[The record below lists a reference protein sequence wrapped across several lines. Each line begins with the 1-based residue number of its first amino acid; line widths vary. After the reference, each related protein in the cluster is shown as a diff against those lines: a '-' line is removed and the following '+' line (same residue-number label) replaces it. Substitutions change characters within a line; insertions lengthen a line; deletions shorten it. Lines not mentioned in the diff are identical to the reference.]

1 MKSFLPHDIK
11 DENRKIIFDIV
22 MQHPELAKV
31 EITKKT
37 AMSFVTVSKIVQYFE
52 QIGILVPTGESR
64 DGSGGLGR
72 KRTVYRFN
80 ENRYSSIGLQ
90 VIGGQITAVLVNLHC
105 NVLYTYSLDTDIPVY
120 NEEFIG
126 VFKDIVCRMREK
138 AEETGSTIVGVGIGV
153 DGAIN
158 IRNKTIRMRV
168 QHDKERD
175 YFFEPIIEKLKKTVG
190 LPIILENDVN
200 ASTVAEYRKIE
211 EQENGLEDLIHIS
224 LGEGVGAG
232 IILNKKL
239 HRGIHASAGELE
251 YMCFDPDYIKA
262 PHSVGWLEGKL
273 GMRALLNQFN
283 LSVDSGREAFIEYV
297 SKHLALIITNINSLL
312 DVGTIIISGK
322 TAVLFPE
329 ELLSRTQA
337 YVKQFTDWEPSI
349 IVSECSHSTAVG
361 AANLVLQ
368 DRLMKIISV

>member
-52 QIGILVPTGESR
+52 QLGILVPTGESR

-80 ENRYSSIGLQ
+80 ENRYASIGLQ
-90 VIGGQITAVLVNLHC
+90 VIGGQITAVLINLHC
-105 NVLYTYSLDTDIPVY
+105 NVLYTYSIDTGIPFY

-126 VFKDIVCRMREK
+126 VFKNIVCRMSEK
-138 AEETGSTIVGVGIGV
+138 AEETGSKIVGVGIGV

-158 IRNKTIRMRV
+158 NRNKTIRMRV
-168 QHDKERD
+168 QNDKEGD
-175 YFFEPIIEKLKKTVG
+175 YFFEPIIEKLKMAVG

-211 EQENGLEDLIHIS
+211 DQENGLEDLIHIS

-232 IILNKKL
+232 MILNKKL
-239 HRGIHASAGELE
+239 HRGVHASAGELE

-273 GMRALLNQFN
+273 GMRALLNQFD
-283 LSVDSGREAFIEYV
+283 LSLDSGREAFVEYV

-322 TAVLFPE
+322 TALLYPE
-329 ELLSRTQA
+329 ELLARTQA
-337 YVKQFTDWEPSI
+337 YVKQFTDWEPFI
-349 IVSECSHSTAVG
+349 IVSRSSHSTAVG

-368 DRLMKIISV
+368 DRMMEIISG